1 MVRGRV
7 ELRRIE
13 DKASRQVCFSK
24 RRGGLMKKARE
35 LAVLCD
41 AEVGLVVFSAK
52 GKLYEFSSP
61 SSMDKIIAHY
71 RQFSHAERIVQG
83 TKGFACPRTKDELLE
98 FSQRSL
104 DKSNIAQL
112 SFDELNQVE
121 SELDG
126 ALTQTIARKT
136 QVMMDMIAELQEK
149 GEKLLEKRRVL
160 QSYLNMERR
169 DEHGGDGIG
178 VRAAT
183 TAAAATNAVSA
194 AAGMRSPTVTSRNC
208 RGGDAGAGA
217 ALLVTGHVKR

>member
-1 MVRGRV
+1 
-7 ELRRIE
+7 
-13 DKASRQVCFSK
+13 
-24 RRGGLMKKARE
+24 
-35 LAVLCD
+35 
-41 AEVGLVVFSAK
+41 
-52 GKLYEFSSP
+52 
-61 SSMDKIIAHY
+61 MDKIIAHY

-160 QSYLNMERR
+160 QSYLNMERQ

-178 VRAAT
+178 VSSS
-183 TAAAATNAVSA
+183 NN
-194 AAGMRSPTVTSRNC
+194 GG
-208 RGGDAGAGA
+208 GGDECGECSGGNAIPHRDVPRLPRWGTQVQPLPF
-217 ALLVTGHVKR
+217 LLLDT